1 MSRAAQ
7 VVISSCL
14 SRLPDSTLQITQ
26 IVQRSYHIV
35 KPRDPRKDWLTLMD
49 FELPEEYQLAYQ
61 SAFEFGQKEIK
72 PHNAEIERTDD
83 FPAWLWKRL
92 AEQGYTGIAI
102 PEEYGG
108 SEGDFMMAA
117 LVARGLGRANG
128 AISMSYG
135 AHLNLCAHNILRNGT
150 EQQKQNYLPKLAST
164 EMIGALG
171 LTEPNAGSDAMGIQT
186 TARPVDGGYVINGS
200 KVFITNGPIADVM
213 ILYTKT
219 RPEAGSRGITAFIF
233 ETKTPG
239 FHVARKLQKLG
250 MHGSPTGELVFEN
263 AFVPE
268 ENVLGKVN
276 EGYKVVMSGLDIE
289 RAYYAVS
296 AVGGLE
302 AALEI
307 SLNYARQREQFGQ
320 PIANFQLIQAKLAD
334 MYTDLEA
341 ARHMAH
347 RALWLAQQG
356 KRVSKEAAA
365 ALLFVARASSRAAN
379 EALQIHGGW
388 GYLTDFEV
396 ERMWRDARLGEIG
409 AGTNEIRQLLI
420 ARELLGMRGWS

>member
-1 MSRAAQ
+1 
-7 VVISSCL
+7 
-14 SRLPDSTLQITQ
+14 
-26 IVQRSYHIV
+26 
-35 KPRDPRKDWLTLMD
+35 MD

-61 SAFEFGQKEIK
+61 SAFDFGQKEIR

-83 FPAWLWKRL
+83 FPPWLWKRL
-92 AEQGYTGIAI
+92 ADQGYTGIAI

-108 SEGDFMMAA
+108 SGGDYMMAA
-117 LVARGLGRANG
+117 LVARGIGRANG

-135 AHLNLCAHNILRNGT
+135 AHLNLCGHNILRNGT
-150 EQQKQNYLPKLAST
+150 EEQKRKYLPGLASA

-171 LTEPNAGSDAMGIQT
+171 LTEPNAGSDAMGIRT
-186 TARPVDGGYVINGS
+186 IARPVDGGYLINGS
-200 KVFITNGPIADVM
+200 KVFITNGPIADVI

-233 ETKTPG
+233 ESKTPG
-239 FHVARKLQKLG
+239 FAVARKLQKLG
-250 MHGSPTGELVFEN
+250 MHGSPTGELVFED
-263 AFVPE
+263 AFVPT
-268 ENVLGKVN
+268 ENVLGKVD

-289 RAYYAVS
+289 RAFYAVS
-296 AVGGLE
+296 GIGGLE
-302 AALEI
+302 AALEMSI
-307 SLNYARQREQFGQ
+307 KYAKEREQFGQ

-341 ARHMAH
+341 GRHMAH

-396 ERMWRDARLGEIG
+396 ERLWRNARLGEIG
-409 AGTNEIRQLLI
+409 AGTTEIRQLLI
-420 ARELLGMRGWS
+420 ARELLGMRGWH

>member
-1 MSRAAQ
+1 
-7 VVISSCL
+7 
-14 SRLPDSTLQITQ
+14 
-26 IVQRSYHIV
+26 
-35 KPRDPRKDWLTLMD
+35 MD

-61 SAFEFGQKEIK
+61 SAFDFGQKEIR

-83 FPAWLWKRL
+83 FPPWLWKRL
-92 AEQGYTGIAI
+92 ADQGYTGIAI

-108 SEGDFMMAA
+108 SGGDYMMAA
-117 LVARGLGRANG
+117 LVARGIGRANG
-128 AISMSYG
+128 AISMSFG

-150 EQQKQNYLPKLAST
+150 EEQKRKYLPGLASV

-171 LTEPNAGSDAMGIQT
+171 LTEPNAGSDAMGIRT
-186 TARPVDGGYVINGS
+186 IARPVDGGYLINGS
-200 KVFITNGPIADVM
+200 KVFITNGPIADVI

-239 FHVARKLQKLG
+239 FAVARKLQKLG
-250 MHGSPTGELVFEN
+250 MHGSPTGELVFED
-263 AFVPE
+263 AFVPT
-268 ENVLGKVN
+268 ENVLGKVD
-276 EGYKVVMSGLDIE
+276 EGFKVVMSGLDIE
-289 RAYYAVS
+289 RAFYAVS
-296 AVGGLE
+296 GIGGLE
-302 AALEI
+302 AALEMSI
-307 SLNYARQREQFGQ
+307 KYAKEREQFGQ

-396 ERMWRDARLGEIG
+396 ERLWRNARLGEIG
-409 AGTNEIRQLLI
+409 AGTTEIRQLLI
-420 ARELLGMRGWS
+420 ARELLGMRGWQ

>member
-1 MSRAAQ
+1 
-7 VVISSCL
+7 
-14 SRLPDSTLQITQ
+14 
-26 IVQRSYHIV
+26 
-35 KPRDPRKDWLTLMD
+35 MD
-49 FELPEEYQLAYQ
+49 FELPEEHQLAYE
-61 SAFEFGQKEIK
+61 SAFAFARDEIR

-83 FPAWLWKRL
+83 FPRWLWTRL

-108 SEGDFMMAA
+108 SGGDFLMAA
-117 LVARGLGRANG
+117 LVARGIGRANG

-150 EQQKQNYLPKLAST
+150 EEQKQKYLPKLVST
-164 EMIGALG
+164 EMIGGLG
-171 LTEPNAGSDAMGIQT
+171 LTEPNAGSDAMGIQL
-186 TARPVDGGYVINGS
+186 TARQTDGGYLLNGT
-200 KVFITNGPIADVM
+200 KVFITNGPIADVL
-213 ILYTKT
+213 IVYAKT

-239 FHVARKLQKLG
+239 YHVARKIQKLG
-250 MHGSPTGELVFEN
+250 MHGSPTGELVFED
-263 AFVPE
+263 AFVPG

-276 EGYKVVMSGLDIE
+276 EGFKVVMSGLDIE

-296 AVGGLE
+296 AIGGLE
-302 AALEI
+302 AALEMSI
-307 SLNYARQREQFGQ
+307 KYAKEREQFGQ
-320 PIANFQLIQAKLAD
+320 PIAHFQLIQAKIAD

-341 ARHMAH
+341 ARHMAQ

-365 ALLFVARASSRAAN
+365 ALLFVGRASFRAAN
-379 EALQIHGGW
+379 ETLQIHGGW
-388 GYLTDFEV
+388 GYTTDFEV
-396 ERMWRDARLGEIG
+396 ERMWRDSRLGEIG

-420 ARELLGMRGWS
+420 ARELLGMR

>member
-1 MSRAAQ
+1 
-7 VVISSCL
+7 
-14 SRLPDSTLQITQ
+14 
-26 IVQRSYHIV
+26 
-35 KPRDPRKDWLTLMD
+35 MD

-83 FPAWLWKRL
+83 FPPWLWKRL
-92 AEQGYTGIAI
+92 ADQGYTGIAI

-108 SEGDFMMAA
+108 SDGDFMMAA

-150 EQQKQNYLPKLAST
+150 EQQKQKYLPKLAST
-164 EMIGALG
+164 EMIGALA
-171 LTEPNAGSDAMGIQT
+171 LTEPNAGSDAMGIRT
-186 TARPVDGGYVINGS
+186 IARPVDGGYIVNGS
-200 KVFITNGPIADVM
+200 KVFITNGPIADV
-213 ILYTKT
+213 IVLYTKT

-233 ETKTPG
+233 ETRTPG
-239 FHVARKLQKLG
+239 FHVARKLQKVG
-250 MHGSPTGELVFEN
+250 MHGSPTGELVFED
-263 AFVPE
+263 AFVPD

-296 AVGGLE
+296 AVGGIE

-307 SLNYARQREQFGQ
+307 SLKYAREREQFGQ

>member
-1 MSRAAQ
+1 
-7 VVISSCL
+7 
-14 SRLPDSTLQITQ
+14 
-26 IVQRSYHIV
+26 
-35 KPRDPRKDWLTLMD
+35 MD
-49 FELPEEYQLAYQ
+49 FELHEEHQLAYD
-61 SAFEFGQKEIK
+61 SAFAFARDEIR

-83 FPAWLWKRL
+83 FPMWLWKRL

-108 SEGDFMMAA
+108 SGGDYLMAA
-117 LVARGLGRANG
+117 LVARAIGRANS

-135 AHLNLCAHNILRNGT
+135 AHLNLCGHNILRNGT
-150 EQQKQNYLPKLAST
+150 EAQKQKYLPKIAST

-186 TARPVDGGYVINGS
+186 KARKVDGGYLINGS
-200 KVFITNGPIADVM
+200 KVFITNGPIANVI

-219 RPEAGSRGITAFIF
+219 KPEAGSRGITAFIF
-233 ETKTPG
+233 ETANKG
-239 FHVARKLQKLG
+239 FRVARKLQKVG
-250 MHGSPTGELVFEN
+250 MHGSPTGELVFED
-263 AFVPE
+263 AFVPDE
-268 ENVLGKVN
+268 CVLGKVN
-276 EGYKVVMSGLDIE
+276 EGYKVVMNGLDIE

-296 AVGGLE
+296 AVGGIE

-307 SLNYARQREQFGQ
+307 SIKYAQEREQFGH
-320 PIANFQLIQAKLAD
+320 PIASYQLIQAKIAD

-347 RALWLAQQG
+347 RAMWLAQQG

-365 ALLFVARASSRAAN
+365 ALLFTARAASRAAN

-420 ARELLGMRGWS
+420 ARELLGQRG

>member
-1 MSRAAQ
+1 
-7 VVISSCL
+7 
-14 SRLPDSTLQITQ
+14 
-26 IVQRSYHIV
+26 
-35 KPRDPRKDWLTLMD
+35 MD
-49 FELPEEYQLAYQ
+49 FELPEEHQLAYE
-61 SAFEFGQKEIK
+61 SAFAFARDEIR

-83 FPAWLWKRL
+83 FPSWLWGRL

-108 SEGDFMMAA
+108 SGGDYMMAA
-117 LVARGLGRANG
+117 LVARGIGRANA

-135 AHLNLCAHNILRNGT
+135 AHLNLCGHNILRNGT
-150 EQQKQNYLPKLAST
+150 EAQKQQYLPKIASA

-186 TARPVDGGYVINGS
+186 RARKVDGGYLINGT
-200 KVFITNGPIADVM
+200 KVFITNGPIADVI

-219 RPEAGSRGITAFIF
+219 KPEAGSRGITAFIF
-233 ETKTPG
+233 ETSTKG
-239 FHVARKLQKLG
+239 FSVARKLQKVG
-250 MHGSPTGELVFEN
+250 MHGSPTGELVFED
-263 AFVPE
+263 AFVPDE
-268 ENVLGKVN
+268 CVLGKVN

-289 RAYYAVS
+289 RAFYAVS
-296 AVGGLE
+296 GVGGIE

-307 SLNYARQREQFGQ
+307 SLKYAKEREQFGH
-320 PIANFQLIQAKLAD
+320 PIASFQLIQAKIAD

-341 ARHMAH
+341 ARHVAH
-347 RALWLAQQG
+347 RSMWLAQQG
-356 KRVSKEAAA
+356 KRVSKESAA

-420 ARELLGMRGWS
+420 ARELLGLRG

>member
-1 MSRAAQ
+1 
-7 VVISSCL
+7 
-14 SRLPDSTLQITQ
+14 
-26 IVQRSYHIV
+26 
-35 KPRDPRKDWLTLMD
+35 MD

-61 SAFEFGQKEIK
+61 SAFDFGQKEIR

-83 FPAWLWKRL
+83 FPPWLWKRL
-92 AEQGYTGIAI
+92 ADQGYTGIAI

-108 SEGDFMMAA
+108 SGGDYMMAA
-117 LVARGLGRANG
+117 LVARGIGRANG

-135 AHLNLCAHNILRNGT
+135 AHLNLCGHNIMRNGT
-150 EQQKQNYLPKLAST
+150 EEQKRKYLPGLASA

-171 LTEPNAGSDAMGIQT
+171 LTEPNAGSDAMGIRT
-186 TARPVDGGYVINGS
+186 IARPVDGGYLINGS
-200 KVFITNGPIADVM
+200 KVFITNGPIADVI

-239 FHVARKLQKLG
+239 FAVARKLQKLG
-250 MHGSPTGELVFEN
+250 MHGSPTGELVFED
-263 AFVPE
+263 AFVPA
-268 ENVLGKVN
+268 ENVLGKVD

-289 RAYYAVS
+289 RAFYAVS
-296 AVGGLE
+296 GIGGLE
-302 AALEI
+302 AALEMSI
-307 SLNYARQREQFGQ
+307 KYAKEREQFGQ

-396 ERMWRDARLGEIG
+396 ERLWRNARLGEIG
-409 AGTNEIRQLLI
+409 AGTTEIRQLLI
-420 ARELLGMRGWS
+420 ARELLGMRGWQ

>member
-1 MSRAAQ
+1 
-7 VVISSCL
+7 
-14 SRLPDSTLQITQ
+14 
-26 IVQRSYHIV
+26 
-35 KPRDPRKDWLTLMD
+35 MD

-61 SAFEFGQKEIK
+61 SAFDFGQKEIR

-83 FPAWLWKRL
+83 FPPWLWKRL
-92 AEQGYTGIAI
+92 ADQGYTGIAI

-108 SEGDFMMAA
+108 SGGDYMMAA
-117 LVARGLGRANG
+117 LVARGIGRANG

-135 AHLNLCAHNILRNGT
+135 AHLNLCAHNILRNST
-150 EQQKQNYLPKLAST
+150 EEQKRKYLPGLASA

-171 LTEPNAGSDAMGIQT
+171 LTEPNAGSDAMGIRT
-186 TARPVDGGYVINGS
+186 IARPVDGGYLINGS
-200 KVFITNGPIADVM
+200 KVFITNGPIADLI

-239 FHVARKLQKLG
+239 FAVARKLQKLG
-250 MHGSPTGELVFEN
+250 MHGSPTGELVFED
-263 AFVPE
+263 AFVPT
-268 ENVLGKVN
+268 ENVLGKVD

-289 RAYYAVS
+289 RAFYAVS
-296 AVGGLE
+296 GIGGLE
-302 AALEI
+302 AALEMSI
-307 SLNYARQREQFGQ
+307 KYAKEREQFGQ

-396 ERMWRDARLGEIG
+396 ERLWRNARLGEIG
-409 AGTNEIRQLLI
+409 AGTTEIRQLLI
-420 ARELLGMRGWS
+420 ARELLGMRGWH

>member
-1 MSRAAQ
+1 
-7 VVISSCL
+7 
-14 SRLPDSTLQITQ
+14 
-26 IVQRSYHIV
+26 
-35 KPRDPRKDWLTLMD
+35 MD
-49 FELPEEYQLAYQ
+49 FELSEEYQLAYQ

-72 PHNAEIERTDD
+72 PHNAEIERSDD
-83 FPAWLWKRL
+83 FPPWLWKRL
-92 AEQGYTGIAI
+92 AEQGYMGIAI

-108 SEGDFMMAA
+108 SGGDFMMAA
-117 LVARGLGRANG
+117 LVARGLGRANA

-135 AHLNLCAHNILRNGT
+135 AHLNLCAHNILRNGS
-150 EQQKQNYLPKLAST
+150 EEQKQKYLPKLAST
-164 EMIGALG
+164 EMIGALA

-186 TARPVDGGYVINGS
+186 TARPVDGGYVVNGS

-213 ILYTKT
+213 VLYTKT

-239 FHVARKLQKLG
+239 FQVARKLQKLG

-296 AVGGLE
+296 AIGGLE

-307 SLNYARQREQFGQ
+307 SIRYARQREQFGQ

-334 MYTDLEA
+334 MYTNLEA

-420 ARELLGMRGWS
+420 ARELLGMRGWD

>member
-1 MSRAAQ
+1 
-7 VVISSCL
+7 
-14 SRLPDSTLQITQ
+14 
-26 IVQRSYHIV
+26 
-35 KPRDPRKDWLTLMD
+35 MD

-61 SAFEFGQKEIK
+61 SAFDFGQKEIR

-83 FPAWLWKRL
+83 FPPWLWKRL
-92 AEQGYTGIAI
+92 ADQGYTGIAI

-108 SEGDFMMAA
+108 SGGDYMMAA
-117 LVARGLGRANG
+117 LVGRGIGRANG
-128 AISMSYG
+128 AISMSFG

-150 EQQKQNYLPKLAST
+150 EEQKRKYLPGLASA

-171 LTEPNAGSDAMGIQT
+171 LTEPNAGSDAMGIRT
-186 TARPVDGGYVINGS
+186 IARPVDGGYLVNGS
-200 KVFITNGPIADVM
+200 KVFITNGPIADVI

-239 FHVARKLQKLG
+239 FAVARKLQKLG
-250 MHGSPTGELVFEN
+250 MHGSPTGELVFED
-263 AFVPE
+263 AFVPA
-268 ENVLGKVN
+268 ENVLGKVD

-289 RAYYAVS
+289 RAFYAVS
-296 AVGGLE
+296 GIGGLE
-302 AALEI
+302 AALEMSI
-307 SLNYARQREQFGQ
+307 KYAKEREQFGQ

-396 ERMWRDARLGEIG
+396 ERLWRNARLGEIG
-409 AGTNEIRQLLI
+409 AGTTEIRQLLI
-420 ARELLGMRGWS
+420 ARELLGMRGWQ

>member
-1 MSRAAQ
+1 
-7 VVISSCL
+7 
-14 SRLPDSTLQITQ
+14 
-26 IVQRSYHIV
+26 
-35 KPRDPRKDWLTLMD
+35 MD
-49 FELPEEYQLAYQ
+49 FELPEEHQLAYE
-61 SAFEFGQKEIK
+61 SAFAFARDEIR

-83 FPAWLWKRL
+83 FPRWLWTRL

-108 SEGDFMMAA
+108 SGGDFLMAA
-117 LVARGLGRANG
+117 LVARGIGRANG
-128 AISMSYG
+128 AISMSFG
-135 AHLNLCAHNILRNGT
+135 AHLNLCGHNILRNGT
-150 EQQKQNYLPKLAST
+150 EEQKQKYLPKIVST
-164 EMIGALG
+164 EMIGGLA

-186 TARPVDGGYVINGS
+186 SARQTDGGYLLNGT
-200 KVFITNGPIADVM
+200 KVFITNGPIADVL
-213 ILYTKT
+213 IVYTKT

-239 FHVARKLQKLG
+239 FHVARKIQKVG
-250 MHGSPTGELVFEN
+250 MHGSPTGELVFED

-296 AVGGLE
+296 MVGGIE

-307 SLNYARQREQFGQ
+307 SIKYAKEREQFGR
-320 PIANFQLIQAKLAD
+320 PIAHFQLIQAKIAD

-341 ARHMAH
+341 ARYMAH

-356 KRVSKEAAA
+356 KRVSKETAA
-365 ALLFVARASSRAAN
+365 ALLFAARASSRAAN
-379 EALQIHGGW
+379 EAMQIYGGW
-388 GYLTDFEV
+388 GYTTDFEV

-420 ARELLGMRGWS
+420 ARELLGMR

>member
-1 MSRAAQ
+1 
-7 VVISSCL
+7 
-14 SRLPDSTLQITQ
+14 
-26 IVQRSYHIV
+26 
-35 KPRDPRKDWLTLMD
+35 MD
-49 FELPEEYQLAYQ
+49 FELPEEHQLAYE
-61 SAFEFGQKEIK
+61 SAFAFARDEIR
-72 PHNAEIERTDD
+72 PHNEEIERTDD
-83 FPAWLWKRL
+83 FPRWLWTRL

-108 SEGDFMMAA
+108 SGGDFLMAA
-117 LVARGLGRANG
+117 LVARGIGRANG

-150 EQQKQNYLPKLAST
+150 EEQKQKYLPKLAST
-164 EMIGALG
+164 EMIGGLA
-171 LTEPNAGSDAMGIQT
+171 LTEPNAGSDAMGIQL
-186 TARPVDGGYVINGS
+186 TARQTDGGYLLNGT
-200 KVFITNGPIADVM
+200 KVFITNGPIADVL
-213 ILYTKT
+213 IVYTKT

-239 FHVARKLQKLG
+239 YHVARKIQKLG
-250 MHGSPTGELVFEN
+250 MHGSPTGELVFED

-276 EGYKVVMSGLDIE
+276 EGFKVVMSGLDIE

-296 AVGGLE
+296 AIGGLE

-307 SLNYARQREQFGQ
+307 SIKYAKEREQFGQ
-320 PIANFQLIQAKLAD
+320 PIAHFQLIQAKIAD

-341 ARHMAH
+341 ARHMAQ

-365 ALLFVARASSRAAN
+365 ALLFVGRASSRAAN

-388 GYLTDFEV
+388 GYTTDFEV
-396 ERMWRDARLGEIG
+396 ERMWRNARLGEIG

-420 ARELLGMRGWS
+420 ARELLGMR

>member
-1 MSRAAQ
+1 LLNA
-7 VVISSCL
+7 
-14 SRLPDSTLQITQ
+14 
-26 IVQRSYHIV
+26 
-35 KPRDPRKDWLTLMD
+35 RKDRQLMD

-61 SAFEFGQKEIK
+61 SAFDFGQKEIR

-83 FPAWLWKRL
+83 FPRWLWKRL
-92 AEQGYTGIAI
+92 ADQGYTGIAI

-108 SEGDFMMAA
+108 SGGDYMMAA
-117 LVARGLGRANG
+117 LVARGIGRANG

-135 AHLNLCAHNILRNGT
+135 AHLNLCAHNIMRNGT
-150 EQQKQNYLPKLAST
+150 EEQKRKYLPGLASA

-171 LTEPNAGSDAMGIQT
+171 LTEPNAGSDAMGIRT
-186 TARPVDGGYVINGS
+186 IARPVDGGYLVNGS
-200 KVFITNGPIADVM
+200 KVFITNGPIADVI

-219 RPEAGSRGITAFIF
+219 RLEAGSRGITAFIF

-239 FHVARKLQKLG
+239 FSVARKLQKLG
-250 MHGSPTGELVFEN
+250 MHGSPTGELVFED
-263 AFVPE
+263 AFVPA
-268 ENVLGKVN
+268 ENVLGKVD

-289 RAYYAVS
+289 RAFYAVS
-296 AVGGLE
+296 GIGGLE
-302 AALEI
+302 AALEMSI
-307 SLNYARQREQFGQ
+307 KYAKEREQFGQ

-396 ERMWRDARLGEIG
+396 ERLWRNARLGEIG
-409 AGTNEIRQLLI
+409 AGTTEIRQLLI
-420 ARELLGMRGWS
+420 ARELLGMRGWH